1 MVICYLILSHQ
12 SGHSPLRLRLFVPP
26 ASFSTFNF
34 ELLTSS
40 SPTFQWA
47 ARLRRPGRGV
57 SALGSSSLGLTFSFQ
72 LSTFNCVFFSS
83 PHLCALCVLCGEN
96 SSFFAPH
103 RSSKSFTIR
112 TSKTPLPQLL
122 YNPHLQTPL
131 GSAGNKGLI
140 TPLESAL
147 TKNSPATPLESALTK
162 TGGVGS
168 FREFILDHPSSRVPE
183 IRPGFEGR
191 EGLQNF
197 GGSRAL
203 EHRIILANSPV
214 SEDQHT
220 LRVLRDVVFVRDQHD
235 CQSFVVLSRTG
246 KVRKLVT
253 NRDSH
258 LLRRCRV
265 MRRQGKRDGEV
276 NSPLQ
281 NGRRAVLKD
290 RVYTEGTKGDG
301 NARER
306 RMGDDQDSSVRRAC
320 ISERACSLPFLTA
333 ATMPFASTRFASS
346 MRCSR
351 TRSWPYMR

>member
-1 MVICYLILSHQ
+1 MVTCYLVLSHQ
-12 SGHSPLRLRLFVPP
+12 SGHSPFPSRYCAARAFSFTSFTSF
-26 ASFSTFNF
+26 AS
-34 ELLTSS
+34 LTSS
-40 SPTFQWA
+40 KPFI
-47 ARLRRPGRGV
+47 
-57 SALGSSSLGLTFSFQ
+57 
-72 LSTFNCVFFSS
+72 
-83 PHLCALCVLCGEN
+83 
-96 SSFFAPH
+96 
-103 RSSKSFTIR
+103 IR

-122 YNPHLQTPL
+122 YNPHLQAPL

-147 TKNSPATPLESALTK
+147 TKISPVNPVESALTK

-333 ATMPFASTRFASS
+333 AAMPFASTCFASS

-351 TRSWPYMR
+351 TRSWPYIR